1 MSFVY
6 SLDFPYLL
14 LIIKY
19 LSPKCHFSQ
28 QDRGFHCPQQ
38 RGWGRIQREDRG
50 GPPNKRT
57 ELFHVPVDPGVDR
70 IDTLHDFKR
79 VSFSS
84 LRHNFSSQ
92 FLNTMILASA
102 DKEWL

>member
-1 MSFVY
+1 MDSTVHISEAGEEY
-6 SLDFPYLL
+6 NEKIEVD
-14 LIIKY
+14 
-19 LSPKCHFSQ
+19 
-28 QDRGFHCPQQ
+28 
-38 RGWGRIQREDRG
+38 
-50 GPPNKRT
+50 PNKRT

-84 LRHNFSSQ
+84 LRYDFSSQ